1 MIQKNNSFFETLN
14 KIQSENWVRSINSS
28 KIINWIDDLF
38 LILFPEKTLN
48 SETIENLWNI
58 NKSNLIAFLLD
69 IEKDKSKIQI
79 TEIADQ
85 LYNLIPELY
94 YNLQK
99 DAKALLDTDPAANCI
114 QEIINSYPGFTAIAI
129 YRIAN
134 AISKLHV
141 VMVPRILTEYAH
153 SKTGIDIH
161 PKATIGVPFVID
173 HGTGIVIGE
182 TTIIGKNVCIY
193 QGVTLG
199 AMQVEKSMEEKKRH
213 PTVEDNVVIYA
224 NATILGGSTIIGNHS
239 IIGGNTFVTK
249 SVNPYSFVMQ
259 ASKNT
264 VLNQIEINNINSFNI

>member
-1 MIQKNNSFFETLN
+1 MIQKNYSFFETLN
-14 KIQSENWVRSINSS
+14 KIQSQNWVRSINSS
-28 KIINWIDDLF
+28 KITNWIDDLF
-38 LILFPEKTLN
+38 LILFPEKALLI
-48 SETIENLWNI
+48 EGIENLWKI
-58 NKSNLIAFLLD
+58 NKLNFIAFLLNTAN
-69 IEKDKSKIQI
+69 DKSEI
-79 TEIADQ
+79 EMADIADQ
-85 LYNLIPELY
+85 FYDSIPDIY
-94 YNLQK
+94 FNLQK
-99 DAKALLDTDPAANCI
+99 DANALLNTDPAANSI

-134 AISKLHV
+134 AISKFDIP
-141 VMVPRILTEYAH
+141 MIPRILTEYAH
-153 SKTGIDIH
+153 SRTGIDIH

-182 TTIIGKNVCIY
+182 TTVIGKNVCIY

-213 PTVEDNVVIYA
+213 PTVEDNVIIYA

-249 SVNPYSFVMQ
+249 SVNPYSFVMK

>member
-1 MIQKNNSFFETLN
+1 MIQKNYSFFETLN
-14 KIQSENWVRSINSS
+14 KIQSQNWVRSIDSS
-28 KIINWIDDLF
+28 KITNWIDDLF
-38 LILFPEKTLN
+38 LILFPEKALSTKG
-48 SETIENLWNI
+48 IENLWNI
-58 NKSNLIAFLLD
+58 NKLNFIAFSLNTAN
-69 IEKDKSKIQI
+69 DKSEI
-79 TEIADQ
+79 EMADIADQ
-85 LYNLIPELY
+85 FYDSIPDIY
-94 YNLQK
+94 FNLQK
-99 DAKALLDTDPAANCI
+99 DANALLNTDPAANSI

-134 AISKLHV
+134 AISKFDIP
-141 VMVPRILTEYAH
+141 MIPRILTEYAH
-153 SKTGIDIH
+153 SRTGIDIH

-182 TTIIGKNVCIY
+182 TTLIGKNVCIY

-213 PTVEDNVVIYA
+213 PTVEDNVIIYA

-249 SVNPYSFVMQ
+249 SVNPYSFVMK

>member
-79 TEIADQ
+79 TELADQ

-94 YNLQK
+94 FNLQK

-134 AISKLHV
+134 EISKLDIQ
-141 VMVPRILTEYAH
+141 MIPRILTEYAH